1 MSDDLLQR
9 APLQHL
15 DLGAARIAYRCVG
28 DGPPLVL
35 IHGWPF
41 DGTTY
46 GALVTRLAPHFRC
59 YLPDTP
65 GLGVSEW
72 TARTDF
78 SLPGQASTIGRVIDA
93 LGLGSCAILA
103 HDTGATIARLLAARE
118 PRRVRKL
125 VLLNT
130 EMPGHRP
137 PWIPLYRR
145 VAALPAA
152 TSGFALAMRQPAF
165 IRSRLGFGGCFHDPA
180 RLDTAFVERVVAPL
194 TRSPGRVAGT
204 LRYLR
209 GIDWA
214 VIDGLVDTHR
224 RIECEVLLVWGAG
237 DRTFPVSYARRLPEQ
252 FRHCA
257 GLVEVADACF
267 LVHEERP
274 DEVAA
279 AALRFL
285 T

>member
-1 MSDDLLQR
+1 MTTSCIH

-15 DLGAARIAYRCVG
+15 DLGEARIAYRCVG
-28 DGPPLVL
+28 DGPPLLL

-41 DGTTY
+41 DARPT
-46 GALVTRLAPHFRC
+46 ALWSRVWPPHFRC

-78 SLPGQASTIGRVIDA
+78 SLPGQAATIGRLIDA
-93 LGLGSCAILA
+93 LGLGTCAILA

-145 VAALPAA
+145 VAALPGAA
-152 TSGFALAMRQPAF
+152 SGFALAMRQPAF
-165 IRSRLGFGGCFHDPA
+165 IRSPLGFGGCFHDPA
-180 RLDTAFVERVVAPL
+180 RLDAAFVERVVAPL
-194 TRSPGRVAGT
+194 APLARSRRRHPALPARHRLGGDRRPGRHPSPHRVRGAAGVGRRRSHLPGRPTRGACPSSFDTAPAWSRCRTPASWCTRSGPT
-204 LRYLR
+204 KSP
-209 GIDWA
+209 
-214 VIDGLVDTHR
+214 T
-224 RIECEVLLVWGAG
+224 
-237 DRTFPVSYARRLPEQ
+237 
-252 FRHCA
+252 
-257 GLVEVADACF
+257 
-267 LVHEERP
+267 
-274 DEVAA
+274 